1 MNKSRAL
8 LLITRLVDKFGGNLE
23 GEALEVIR
31 KELEEAQKQ
40 STSSTNTTKAE
51 IAAYADELEAGLDKS
66 HLKINPVGIL
76 KKLRQLSAV

>member
-1 MNKSRAL
+1 MNKRKAL
-8 LLITRLVDKFGGNLE
+8 LFITRLVDKFGGNLE

-51 IAAYADELEAGLDKS
+51 TAELFKKYVSENVVYTNDLPGLNHFVKW
-66 HLKINPVGIL
+66 I
-76 KKLRQLSAV
+76 QQQ